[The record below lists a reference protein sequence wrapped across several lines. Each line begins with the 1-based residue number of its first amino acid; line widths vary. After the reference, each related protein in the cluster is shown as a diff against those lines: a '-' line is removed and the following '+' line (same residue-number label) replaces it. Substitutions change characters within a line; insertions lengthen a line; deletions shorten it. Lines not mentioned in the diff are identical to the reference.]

1 MKYEAMFLM
10 DPNTASNWETA
21 ETEIRRLLGRA
32 SATILGL
39 KRWDERKLAYEI
51 KRRKRGVYALA
62 FFDAPGDKLAG
73 LELDARLSEHV
84 LRLLVLRHERLTQE
98 DVDKALAM
106 APPPRSPERHGDSG
120 MGGRGGPRGR
130 ERAEAVPEEATAVD
144 VTEGGDESGSEAGEK
159 PA

>member
-10 DPNTASNWETA
+10 DPNTASNWDTA

-32 SATILGL
+32 SATVLGL

-62 FFDAPGDKLAG
+62 FFDAPGDKVSS

-120 MGGRGGPRGR
+120 MGGRGGFRGR
-130 ERAEAVPEEATAVD
+130 ERIEAAPEEAAVAEAVDA
-144 VTEGGDESGSEAGEK
+144 GDEGEAEPGEK
-159 PA
+159 PE